1 MTEEAKPADQA
12 PMPEESLGD
21 PKCKEAYLKLKEKH
35 LCYCN
40 MMFCP
45 W

>member
-1 MTEEAKPADQA
+1 MTDEEKGQA
-12 PMPEESLGD
+12 PMPEQLGD

-40 MMFCP
+40 MCFCP